1 MIVYIPVLNIV
12 LNFVPDLRCKGNT
25 NMDRS
30 TSLLRDKAYGK
41 IKRAIV
47 TGEYESN
54 SVLYESAI
62 SKSLGTSRTPVR
74 EAFMRLTEEGLVKNL
89 PNHGYL
95 VTAITVKEIEEI
107 FDLRLCLEK
116 YVIEIALDN
125 DISIDLSEME
135 RWIDEQEKALNEN
148 DISIDLSE
156 MERWIGEQEKALD
169 ENDFWASFE
178 ANHHFHLAFISI
190 IDNGTLKNI
199 VQGLK
204 DKPIQSGYRSLKKG
218 ANLSE
223 AILEHKE
230 IVTALKTRK
239 KGRAVAALRKHV
251 ANAKKRTLG
260 IA

>member
-1 MIVYIPVLNIV
+1 MIVFNPVLNVV
-12 LNFVPDLRCKGNT
+12 LNFVADLKCKGNT
-25 NMDRS
+25 SMDRS
-30 TSLLRDKAYGK
+30 TSLLRDKAYCK

-135 RWIDEQEKALNEN
+135 RWIE
-148 DISIDLSE
+148 
-156 MERWIGEQEKALD
+156 EQEKALD

-178 ANHHFHLAFISI
+178 ANHHFHVAFISI
-190 IDNGTLKNI
+190 VDNGTLKNI

-204 DKPIQSGYRSLKKG
+204 DKPIQSGYRSLKRG

-230 IVTALKTRK
+230 IVAALKTRDK
-239 KGRAVAALRKHV
+239 ERAVAALRKHV

>member
-1 MIVYIPVLNIV
+1 MIVFIPVLNTV
-12 LNFVPDLRCKGNT
+12 LNFVADLRCKGNT

-30 TSLLRDKAYGK
+30 TSLLRDKAYCK

-125 DISIDLSEME
+125 NISIDLSEME
-135 RWIDEQEKALNEN
+135 RWIE
-148 DISIDLSE
+148 
-156 MERWIGEQEKALD
+156 EQEKALD

-178 ANHHFHLAFISI
+178 ANHYFHVAFISI
-190 IDNGTLKNI
+190 VDNGTLKNI

-204 DKPIQSGYRSLKKG
+204 DKPIQSGYRSLKRG

-230 IVTALKTRK
+230 IVAALKTRDK
-239 KGRAVAALRKHV
+239 ERAVAALRKHV